1 MSINTDDT
9 VSLEPS
15 TTEVEVVTQRDLT
28 VSSSRDVDVQAV
40 TSTVE
45 GNKKEYSIIG
55 DGLYASVTAEETP
68 FWLTSLIDN
77 AVDTAVAS
85 GMVNYDLLVQD
96 VQNAISALNVAQN
109 TYVEQINID
118 ATINGV
124 ITTRLATLNSTFD
137 QTFATKAEL
146 STTVA
151 TSESALAQDISDLS
165 VTLNGAITSQVA
177 TSQLALAT
185 ENSAL
190 AADILVLTTSIE
202 TQNGDI
208 ATAISDLQTTSTAY
222 TDATG
227 TGIENRFAYNSEIRI
242 GGNYYKTGFGLNT
255 AVTTSGNGTVGN
267 GYSSEFWIDAEKFKF
282 TNSAET
288 GATTPFAIDA
298 SGATP
303 QITFNGLVSF
313 SNTTGTPTN
322 TSGSAAPTGTA
333 VDGSTYTQTS
343 VTPHTVWV
351 HSGTWK
357 ATNDPDVLANAA
369 LDATTK
375 ADLAQAAAE
384 LAAQTKADLAQVT
397 AEAYADGIVTAEEA
411 RAILDATTKANAAQ
425 AAAEAASD
433 SLGSAAAAILAAA
446 IDATNK
452 ADAAEA
458 AAIVSAQAKANLA
471 QVNASAYA
479 DGIVTAEEARAIAD
493 ATAKANAAQTAAETA
508 AAVDAA
514 ARVAVISDNIYV
526 TSTTT
531 IDGGRIYTG
540 TVTADAIEVGAITA
554 DMVTTGTGPSRIEIS
569 NTCIKV
575 YDNGALRVKIGDLS

>member
-96 VQNAISALNVAQN
+96 VQNAISALNIAQN

-118 ATINGV
+118 ATINGI
-124 ITTRLATLNSTFD
+124 ITTRLATLNSTLD

-177 TSQLALAT
+177 TSQLALAA
-185 ENSAL
+185 EDSAL

-255 AVTTSGNGTVGN
+255 AVTTSGDGTVGN

-298 SGATP
+298 SGGTP

-322 TSGSAAPTGTA
+322 TTGSSDPTGTA
-333 VDGSTYTQTS
+333 VDGS
-343 VTPHTVWV
+343 
-351 HSGTWK
+351 
-357 ATNDPDVLANAA
+357 N
-369 LDATTK
+369 
-375 ADLAQAAAE
+375 
-384 LAAQTKADLAQVT
+384 
-397 AEAYADGIVTAEEA
+397 
-411 RAILDATTKANAAQ
+411 
-425 AAAEAASD
+425 
-433 SLGSAAAAILAAA
+433 
-446 IDATNK
+446 
-452 ADAAEA
+452 
-458 AAIVSAQAKANLA
+458 
-471 QVNASAYA
+471 
-479 DGIVTAEEARAIAD
+479 
-493 ATAKANAAQTAAETA
+493 
-508 AAVDAA
+508 
-514 ARVAVISDNIYV
+514 YV
-526 TSTTT
+526 QTSTTPNT
-531 IDGGRIYTG
+531 IWMYNDGWRATGNPNALVAADLGPTGTTVIDGGRIT
-540 TVTADAIEVGAITA
+540 TNTIDADAIVVGAITA
-554 DMVTTGTGPSRIEIS
+554 DMVTTGTGTSRIEIS
-569 NTCIKV
+569 NSSIKV
-575 YDNGALRVKIGDLS
+575 YNDGILRVVIGDIS